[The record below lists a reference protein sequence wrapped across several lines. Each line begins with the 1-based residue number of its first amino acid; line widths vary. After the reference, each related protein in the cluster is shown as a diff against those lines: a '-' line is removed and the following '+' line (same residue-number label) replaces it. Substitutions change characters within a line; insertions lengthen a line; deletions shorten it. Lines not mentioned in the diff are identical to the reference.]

1 MARSMQDFSH
11 VEELVRSLCAV
22 ASMQEAP
29 AAAVAHLGP
38 GMSLEILI
46 PPAHEAVSS
55 ELVTTGIIG
64 ALARGLPTGTTAVG
78 ITFAAVKSGVRVE
91 ACASW
96 QADGRAV
103 CVAGQTAQGVGSVGL
118 FRSAGSDD
126 WAEAHDQLDWLCERL
141 RLLVRDGPIDQRKSQ
156 IFTLDS

>member
-1 MARSMQDFSH
+1 MQDFSH

-141 RLLVRDGPIDQRKSQ
+141 RLLVSDGPIDQRESQ
-156 IFTLDS
+156 VFTLDS

>member
-1 MARSMQDFSH
+1 MQDFSQ
-11 VEELVRSLCAV
+11 VEELVRNLCTV
-22 ASMQEAP
+22 ASMPEAP
-29 AAAVAHLGP
+29 AVAVAHLGR

-55 ELVTTGIIG
+55 ELVTTKIVG

-78 ITFAAVKSGVRVE
+78 ITFAAVKNGVGVE

-103 CVAGQTAQGVGSVGL
+103 CVAGRTAEGVGSVGL
-118 FRSAGSDD
+118 FRSGSDD
-126 WAEAHDQLDWLCERL
+126 WAEAHDQLDWLCEHL
-141 RLLVRDGPIDQRKSQ
+141 RLLVSDGPIDQRESQ
-156 IFTLDS
+156 VFTLDS

>member
-1 MARSMQDFSH
+1 MQDFLQ
-11 VEELVRSLCAV
+11 VEELVRNLCTV
-22 ASMQEAP
+22 ASMPEAP
-29 AAAVAHLGP
+29 AVAVAHLGP

-55 ELVTTGIIG
+55 ELVMTKIVG

-78 ITFAAVKSGVRVE
+78 ITFAAVKNGVRVE

-96 QADGRAV
+96 QADGHAV
-103 CVAGQTAQGVGSVGL
+103 CVAGRTAKGVGSVGL

-141 RLLVRDGPIDQRKSQ
+141 RLLVSDEPIDQRESQ
-156 IFTLDS
+156 VFTLDS

>member
-1 MARSMQDFSH
+1 MQDFSQ
-11 VEELVRSLCAV
+11 VEELVRNLCTV
-22 ASMQEAP
+22 ASMPEAP
-29 AAAVAHLGP
+29 AVAVAHLWP

-46 PPAHEAVSS
+46 PPAHETVSS
-55 ELVTTGIIG
+55 ELVTTKIVG

-78 ITFAAVKSGVRVE
+78 IIFAAVKNGVRVE

-103 CVAGQTAQGVGSVGL
+103 CVAGRTAEGVGSVGL

-141 RLLVRDGPIDQRKSQ
+141 RLLVSDEPIDQRESQ
-156 IFTLDS
+156 VFTLDS

>member
-1 MARSMQDFSH
+1 MQDFSH

-38 GMSLEILI
+38 GMSLEIVI

-55 ELVTTGIIG
+55 ELVTTGIVG

-103 CVAGQTAQGVGSVGL
+103 CVAGQTAEGVGSVGL
-118 FRSAGSDD
+118 FRSTGSDD

-141 RLLVRDGPIDQRKSQ
+141 RPLVSDGPIDQRESQ
-156 IFTLDS
+156 VFTLDS

>member
-1 MARSMQDFSH
+1 MQDFSQ
-11 VEELVRSLCAV
+11 VEELVRNLCAV
-22 ASMQEAP
+22 ASMPEAP
-29 AAAVAHLGP
+29 AVAVAHLGP

-55 ELVTTGIIG
+55 ELVTTKIVG
-64 ALARGLPTGTTAVG
+64 ALARGIPTETTAVG
-78 ITFAAVKSGVRVE
+78 ITFAAIKNGVSVV

-96 QADGRAV
+96 QADGHAV
-103 CVAGQTAQGVGSVGL
+103 CVAGRTAGGVGSVGL

-141 RLLVRDGPIDQRKSQ
+141 RLLVSDEPINQRESQ
-156 IFTLDS
+156 VFTLDS

>member
-1 MARSMQDFSH
+1 MQDFSH
-11 VEELVRSLCAV
+11 VEELVGSLCAV

-46 PPAHEAVSS
+46 PPANEAVSS
-55 ELVTTGIIG
+55 ELVTAGMVG

-103 CVAGQTAQGVGSVGL
+103 CVAGQTAEGVGSVGL

-141 RLLVRDGPIDQRKSQ
+141 RLLVSEGPIDQRESQ
-156 IFTLDS
+156 VFTLDS

>member
-1 MARSMQDFSH
+1 MQDFSQ
-11 VEELVRSLCAV
+11 VEELVRNLCTV
-22 ASMQEAP
+22 ASMPEAP
-29 AAAVAHLGP
+29 AVAVAHLGR

-55 ELVTTGIIG
+55 ELVTTKIVG

-78 ITFAAVKSGVRVE
+78 ITFAAVKNGVGVE

-103 CVAGQTAQGVGSVGL
+103 CVAGRTAEGVGSVGL
-118 FRSAGSDD
+118 FRSGSDD

-141 RLLVRDGPIDQRKSQ
+141 RLLVSDGPIDQRESQ
-156 IFTLDS
+156 VFTLDS